1 MDHSLPDGAEWKESG
16 ITDPVPDTE
25 VRVED
30 GAVRAEFE
38 AILTADETALGDVWR
53 RTQAG
58 ETPDEIR
65 LAHGAGR
72 TGFVWSYLRTAR
84 ALVDGD
90 LPTAPSVALGVLRT
104 FRRLLKEETLSTA
117 ARQVLEERVR
127 KLAAVATNPDARV
140 AEDKEAVKATAQAE
154 ENAVPGVYV
163 YALPHYLRY
172 PYDEESGRTL
182 LKVGRADR
190 SVIRRFREQVRTTA
204 LPEEPILLRVYPCAE
219 GDSSEL
225 ERTFHSLLE
234 AADHDRSTARTAGTE
249 WFLTSVKFLDAI
261 AEVLK
266 LPVREVANLADA
278 I

>member
-1 MDHSLPDGAEWKESG
+1 MEMPGVDDASLDEPTGDDLLSEGQAASA
-16 ITDPVPDTE
+16 D
-25 VRVED
+25 
-30 GAVRAEFE
+30 AVRAEFE
-38 AILTADETALGDVWR
+38 AILTADDTALGDVWR
-53 RTQAG
+53 RTEAG
-58 ETPDEIR
+58 ETPDQIR
-65 LAHGAGR
+65 IARNTQA
-72 TGFVWSYLRTAR
+72 TSFVWSYLRTAR
-84 ALVDGD
+84 ALIDGD

-104 FRRLLKEETLSTA
+104 FRRILKEQDLSPD
-117 ARQVLEERVR
+117 ARRVLEERSAQ
-127 KLAAVATNPDARV
+127 LEAVATNPDARV

-154 ENAVPGVYV
+154 EHAVPGVYV

-204 LPEEPILLRVYPCAE
+204 LPEEPILLRVYPCTE
-219 GDSSEL
+219 GESTEL
-225 ERTFHSLLE
+225 ERTFHGLLE

-261 AEVLK
+261 AGVLK
-266 LPVREVANLADA
+266 LPVREVTDLADA